1 MPVCFS
7 FPFAATYAF
16 AYGCEMIDSG
26 SDVVDVLVVNV
37 ISGSSDR
44 GMWSVD
50 KNLPPVRAVYL
61 VRIILPT
68 CTVKLKGR
76 GTYSPVEESLLLE
89 MSTMKFTGSFRCSI
103 FKKVF
108 YCFIGL
114 NVNVGALKSKLI
126 KGAIKF

>member
-50 KNLPPVRAVYL
+50 KNLPPV
-61 VRIILPT
+61 
-68 CTVKLKGR
+68 
-76 GTYSPVEESLLLE
+76 S
-89 MSTMKFTGSFRCSI
+89 
-103 FKKVF
+103 
-108 YCFIGL
+108 
-114 NVNVGALKSKLI
+114 
-126 KGAIKF
+126 

>member
-1 MPVCFS
+1 M
-7 FPFAATYAF
+7 
-16 AYGCEMIDSG
+16 E
-26 SDVVDVLVVNV
+26 VVTGECGALTR
-37 ISGSSDR
+37 ICR
-44 GMWSVD
+44 R
-50 KNLPPVRAVYL
+50 LARAVYL